1 LKIQKI
7 FFDFYR
13 NENRDCHEVERY
25 DPFMNKWTTIAPMIY
40 ARNRLGV
47 GTVDHC
53 IYAIGGSCGQQ
64 VYSTV
69 ERYSAT
75 PESDSWVEVA
85 PMHIPRI
92 GLAVCTH
99 SRLLYAIGG
108 YDGHRR
114 LADVESYNPDTNK
127 WKREQPLSVGR
138 SGAAAASLA
147 ECIYVVGGYASD
159 NIEGP
164 MQLDVVERYNTLTQ
178 QWSYVQPLNCR
189 RSALSCVTLDNHL
202 FALGGYDGRHF
213 SSVVEV
219 YDPEKNEWTYGTPLT
234 RERSGHGSALTVEP
248 TLENDE

>member
-1 LKIQKI
+1 
-7 FFDFYR
+7 
-13 NENRDCHEVERY
+13 
-25 DPFMNKWTTIAPMIY
+25 MIY
-40 ARNRLGV
+40 ARNRLAA

-64 VYSTV
+64 VYASV
-69 ERYSAT
+69 ERYPAT
-75 PESDSWVEVA
+75 PESDSWIEVA
-85 PMHIPRI
+85 SMHTPRI

-114 LADVESYNPDTNK
+114 LADVESYDPDTNQWLRK
-127 WKREQPLSVGR
+127 PPLLVGR
-138 SGAAAASLA
+138 SGAAATALA

-159 NIEGP
+159 HIEGP

-189 RSALSCVTLDNHL
+189 RSALSCVTLNNHL
-202 FALGGYDGRHF
+202 FALGGYDGRNF
-213 SSVVEV
+213 SSIVEV
-219 YDPEKNEWTYGTPLT
+219 YDPEKDQWTYGTPLT

-248 TLENDE
+248 TWKEDE